1 MKPATLWVALTSL
14 LLLAA
19 CSKQPQWTLFYYP
32 DIKMPDIKKPD
43 IKMSDIDK
51 PDAGKPEIQSQL
63 TEQPD
68 RYHAI
73 AGYYQTLQQCQ
84 DKGRGMQRLNEGKG
98 SFECGHNCRL
108 DDRDMVICDQWHTNG
123 P

>member
-32 DIKMPDIKKPD
+32 DIKM
-43 IKMSDIDK
+43 SDIDK
-51 PDAGKPEIQSQL
+51 PDAGKPEIQPQL

-108 DDRDMVICDQWHTNG
+108 DDRDMIICDQWHNNG

>member
-32 DIKMPDIKKPD
+32 DTDIPQPNRDK
-43 IKMSDIDK
+43 SDVE
-51 PDAGKPEIQSQL
+51 PQTAETL
-63 TEQPD
+63 D

-84 DKGRGMQRLNEGKG
+84 GKGSGIQRLNEGKG

>member
-32 DIKMPDIKKPD
+32 DTDIQQPNRDK
-43 IKMSDIDK
+43 SDVE
-51 PDAGKPEIQSQL
+51 PQTVETL
-63 TEQPD
+63 D
-68 RYHAI
+68 RYHVI

-84 DKGRGMQRLNEGKG
+84 DKAEACSASMRARAASSVVTTAVSTTG
-98 SFECGHNCRL
+98 
-108 DDRDMVICDQWHTNG
+108 I
-123 P
+123 